1 MSQENSAL
9 VPENY
14 DKLPR
19 EAKKTADSTF
29 DRIYKYFFN
38 SKTRI
43 ELTVEEQRISERW
56 ERAWLFLCRHRT
68 RKQVA
73 DLLMRQFGIGRSIAY
88 DDIANAMRLYE
99 DPKEDVKRAK
109 RAIAEDAILKG
120 MDKAWKSGKE
130 ELRLK
135 WVEKYIALHQLDKE
149 EGASMSDLIDKFK
162 PHQIVIVSS
171 VESLAD
177 QARKAQDEL
186 AEDVDYKIVSNEA
199 EAESRED

>member
-1 MSQENSAL
+1 MSHESSAL
-9 VPENY
+9 VPDNY

-43 ELTVEEQRISERW
+43 ELSVEEQRISERW

-73 DLLMRQFGIGRSIAY
+73 DLLMRQFNVSKSLAF
-88 DDIANAMRLYE
+88 DDVKNAMHLFGE
-99 DPKEDVKRAK
+99 PQEGQKNAK

-120 MDKAWKSGKE
+120 MDRAWKMGDMKMHEKYTQQYIELNGLKNEDVANIEDMIRKLIPPAVTLVTNMEVLKAAAKKIQDDLVQDIPYEDIDGKE
-130 ELRLK
+130 
-135 WVEKYIALHQLDKE
+135 
-149 EGASMSDLIDKFK
+149 SD
-162 PHQIVIVSS
+162 
-171 VESLAD
+171 
-177 QARKAQDEL
+177 
-186 AEDVDYKIVSNEA
+186 
-199 EAESRED
+199 